1 MTNLTM
7 SLKNVPLAPEVIINN
22 VPITIWILSFSIF
35 NFVII
40 WCLFLL
46 DTCTCSHLAN
56 VTASVGEMYCT
67 NDETRY
73 CDTNRECYT
82 TEAFN
87 YGQWE
92 IGGQNNGAIC
102 RDLPVTEE

>member
-1 MTNLTM
+1 M
-7 SLKNVPLAPEVIINN
+7 
-22 VPITIWILSFSIF
+22 
-35 NFVII
+35 
-40 WCLFLL
+40 FLL